1 MCPKFIK
8 WIHFVLKRVWNVQNR
23 FLNSQSGL
31 ENNATWGNIQNL
43 KEVQK
48 KANAERDQYFIFVSE
63 FRVRYQKVFFIT
75 LLDYSLF

>member
-1 MCPKFIK
+1 M
-8 WIHFVLKRVWNVQNR
+8 KRVWNVQNR

-31 ENNATWGNIQNL
+31 ENNATWGNIPNL